1 MRKRILF
8 LFLLFISVFVC
19 FKSVDAIDNKLSIY
33 EDDGDIYYE
42 SLYIDDDYFIKHL
55 DMVPGKSFSDE
66 LKIENKTNGTVTL
79 YMKVV
84 NDDRT
89 LLEEELVNNIL
100 MEVNLDDVKIYDG
113 KARINSSVK
122 EKWEIV
128 YENMLFFVTI
138 NL

>member
-122 EKWEIV
+122 EK
-128 YENMLFFVTI
+128 
-138 NL
+138 

>member
-113 KARINSSVK
+113 KARINSSVN
-122 EKWEIV
+122 EK
-128 YENMLFFVTI
+128 
-138 NL
+138 